1 MSTAISHP
9 SKGKEL
15 RTLVTE
21 DGTLKLAIEE
31 FPIPEPKAHEVIVKI
46 EATAINPSDVGVVIG
61 FPALGSIDVFGT
73 NATPKNPVKI
83 PASFLPAYKGRF
95 GMNLPAG
102 NEGAGRVIAAGA
114 DAQHLMGKVVALFGM
129 SSYAEYRCVPAQAC
143 MPMNEGTT
151 PRQAAAACVN
161 PLTVLAMIET
171 MKMENHT
178 AMINTAAAS
187 NLGQMLVKACADDG
201 IPLVNIVRKE
211 AQVDLLKSIG
221 AKYVCNSSAP
231 TFSQDLLNAIVET
244 GATLG
249 FDAIG
254 GGEMVNHILD
264 AMEKA
269 EQKKATAFSR
279 YGSTTHKQVYIYGGL
294 THKPT
299 VLKRSYGM
307 FWGVGGWLV
316 TPIIQRVGPEKFTE
330 MKKRVADEI
339 TTTFKS
345 EFYKEISLEEAI
357 MPDTICAYAKQQSGR
372 KYLINPTK

>member
-1 MSTAISHP
+1 MSTAISYP
-9 SKGKEL
+9 SSGKEL

-21 DGTLKLAIEE
+21 DGILKLSIED

-61 FPALGSIDVFGT
+61 FPALGNVDVFGT
-73 NATPKNPVKI
+73 NAAPKIPKI
-83 PASFLPAYKGRF
+83 PAPFLPAYKGRF
-95 GMNLPAG
+95 AMNLPAG
-102 NEGAGRVIAAGA
+102 NEGAGRVIAAGV

-129 SSYAEYRCVPAQAC
+129 SSYAQYRCVPAAAC

-201 IPLVNIVRKE
+201 IPLVNIVRKQE
-211 AQVDLLKSIG
+211 QVDLLKSIG

-231 TFSQDLLNAIVET
+231 TFSEDLLDAIVET

-254 GGEMVNHILD
+254 GGEMVDHILA

-372 KYLINPTK
+372 KYLINPTL

>member
-1 MSTAISHP
+1 MSTSISHP

-15 RTLVTE
+15 RTLVKE
-21 DGTLKLAIEE
+21 DGTLHLSIEK
-31 FPIPEPKAHEVIVKI
+31 FDIPTPKAHEVIVKV
-46 EATAINPSDVGVVIG
+46 EATAINPSDVAVVIG
-61 FPALGSIDVFGT
+61 FPALGNADIFGT
-73 NATPKNPVKI
+73 NAAPKTPVKI
-83 PASFLPAYKGRF
+83 PAPFLPAYKGRF

-114 DAQHLMGKVVALFGM
+114 DAQHLMGKMVALFGM
-129 SSYAEYRCVPAQAC
+129 SSYAEYRCVPAAAC
-143 MPMNEGTT
+143 MPMNDGTT
-151 PRQAAAACVN
+151 ARQAAAACVN

-201 IPLVNIVRKE
+201 IPLINIVRKE

-221 AKYVCNSSAP
+221 AKYICNSSSP
-231 TFSQDLLNAIVET
+231 TFSDDLVAAIVET

-269 EQKKATAFSR
+269 EQKKATSFSR

-294 THKPT
+294 SHQPT
-299 VLKRSYGM
+299 TLKRSYGM
-307 FWGVGGWLV
+307 YWGVGGWLV
-316 TPIIQRVGPEKFTE
+316 TPIIQRVGPEKFAQ

-357 MPDTICAYAKQQSGR
+357 MPDTICAYAKQESGR

>member
-1 MSTAISHP
+1 MSTAISYP
-9 SKGKEL
+9 SSGKEL

-21 DGTLKLAIEE
+21 DGILKLSIED
-31 FPIPEPKAHEVIVKI
+31 FPITEPKAHEVIVKI

-61 FPALGSIDVFGT
+61 FPALGNVDVFGT
-73 NATPKNPVKI
+73 NAAPKIPKI
-83 PASFLPAYKGRF
+83 PAPFLPAYKGRF

-102 NEGAGRVIAAGA
+102 NEGAGRVIAAGV

-129 SSYAEYRCVPAQAC
+129 SSYAQYRCVPAAAC

-201 IPLVNIVRKE
+201 IPLVNIVRKQE
-211 AQVDLLKSIG
+211 QVDLLKSIG

-231 TFSQDLLNAIVET
+231 TFSEDLLEAIVET

-254 GGEMVNHILD
+254 GGEMVDHILA

-372 KYLINPTK
+372 KYLINPTL